1 MKSRGVGVGI
11 VGMGFMGLTHMNAAA
26 KGLKGGRVVAM
37 VTSDPRKARGDF
49 RQVRGNFGT
58 GGGRMDVSGINVHPT
73 LDDLLDDDSVDLV
86 DLCLPSY
93 LHASAAQRILKGG
106 KHVLV
111 EKPIAL
117 NSRDAD
123 RMMATA
129 RKTKNLLMV
138 GQVLKFFPEF
148 AALEKAIK
156 TQQWGKLL
164 ALHLRRIIARPDWGA
179 DSWFADPGKS
189 GGMVVDLH
197 IHDTDFIVYLFGRP
211 KAVTSHG
218 LTHRKRIDSLRTT
231 YHYARRGGPLLTSE
245 AGWVNA
251 PALAFEHGY
260 DAFFE
265 KATLHYNSS
274 HTPRPMLYQSKK
286 ARELK
291 LPERDGFQT
300 ELQEAVKGV
309 KENSVPVGLGPENAA
324 LSLAVCHAEIES
336 VRDGETTAL

>member
-1 MKSRGVGVGI
+1 MKRREVGVGI

-26 KGLKGGRVVAM
+26 QGLKGGRVVAM
-37 VTSDPRKARGDF
+37 VTSDPRKACGDF
-49 RQVRGNFGT
+49 RQVRGNFGA
-58 GGGRMDVSGINVHPT
+58 GGGRMDVSRINVYPT
-73 LDDLLDDDSVDLV
+73 LRDLLDDDAVDLV

-93 LHASAAQRILKGG
+93 LHASAAQRILRGG

-117 NSRDAD
+117 TPRDAD
-123 RMMATA
+123 RMIATA
-129 RKTKNLLMV
+129 RKTRKLLMV

-148 AALEKAIK
+148 EALASAIRSE
-156 TQQWGKLL
+156 QWGRLL

-197 IHDTDFIVYLFGRP
+197 IHDTDLIVYLYGRP
-211 KAVTSHG
+211 RAVTSHG
-218 LTHRKRIDSLRTT
+218 LTHGGRIDSLRTT
-231 YHYARRGGPLLTSE
+231 YHYARRGGPLLTAE
-245 AGWVNA
+245 AGWINA

-274 HTPRPMLYQSKK
+274 HSPRPKLFQSKK

-291 LPERDGFQT
+291 LPARDGFQI
-300 ELQEAVKGV
+300 ELQEAVRGV
-309 KENSVPVGLGPENAA
+309 RENAVPAGLAPENAA
-324 LSLAVCHAEIES
+324 LSLAVCHAEMKS
-336 VRDGETTAL
+336 VRDGKTTVL